1 MKKFIP
7 AIFFIAVLAS
17 CKNDSKDTGRDIQL
31 LSDSTVYTNN
41 NVYSDT
47 TAIVKNEAIASPAKA
62 AVATNYSKSK
72 RVVRHAAPS
81 RNVAAAPAPV
91 VTPPVATPPIVNTT
105 PSQTSTAG
113 NGTADAGK
121 GNDQSK
127 DATASVPEVQKKK
140 GWSKAAQ
147 GAVIGGVGGAV
158 GGAIL
163 SKKKGLGAV
172 VGAVVGAA
180 GGYIIGKNKDKKD
193 QAANQYSDY
202 KIQ

>member
-1 MKKFIP
+1 AAF
-7 AIFFIAVLAS
+7 AS
-17 CKNDSKDTGRDIQL
+17 CKNDSKETGRDIQL

-47 TAIVKNEAIASPAKA
+47 TAIVKNEAIAAPAKA
-62 AVATNYSKSK
+62 AVTTNYSKSK
-72 RVVRHAAPS
+72 RIVRLAAPS

-193 QAANQYSDY
+193 QSTNQYSDY